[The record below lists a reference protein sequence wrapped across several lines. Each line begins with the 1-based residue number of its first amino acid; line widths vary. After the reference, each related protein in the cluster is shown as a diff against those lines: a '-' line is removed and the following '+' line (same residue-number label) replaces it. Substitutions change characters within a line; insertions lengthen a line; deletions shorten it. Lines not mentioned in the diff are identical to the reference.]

1 MVTRQRC
8 GRGEQLQADGAGEL
22 QLHLLQVEHQRVQEP
37 PQVLHL
43 LRPRHER
50 PFLVPTTPAFASPS
64 PPSDIALEKVYDR
77 EGTERETDREADAV
91 PMDSG
96 RLIWELALAPVKYVG
111 RRRVGG

>member
-1 MVTRQRC
+1 MTHQT
-8 GRGEQLQADGAGEL
+8 G
-22 QLHLLQVEHQRVQEP
+22 QVSSSSIFCR
-37 PQVLHL
+37 LSTSGFRNL
-43 LRPRHER
+43 LRFSIFSARHER
-50 PFLVPTTPAFASPS
+50 PFLVSTTPAFASPS

-96 RLIWELALAPVKYVG
+96 RLIWALALAPVKYVG